1 MSSRYTLVECPHC
14 KLFVIVYIK
23 DYNCK
28 IFRHGIYKNDMTKQ
42 IDPHLPKVDCD
53 KLKAEGKIF
62 GCGKPFRLIQ
72 KDGIEKAIIC
82 DYI

>member
-1 MSSRYTLVECPHC
+1 
-14 KLFVIVYIK
+14 
-23 DYNCK
+23 
-28 IFRHGIYKNDMTKQ
+28 MTKQ